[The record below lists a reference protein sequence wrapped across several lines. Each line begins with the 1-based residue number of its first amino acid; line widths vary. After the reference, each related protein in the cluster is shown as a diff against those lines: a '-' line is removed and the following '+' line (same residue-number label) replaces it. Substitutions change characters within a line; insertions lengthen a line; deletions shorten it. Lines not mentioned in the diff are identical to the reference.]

1 MIFPDW
7 IDQGCLNSSG
17 PVKGRTEG
25 RLLTIL
31 GALLHAHSMHF
42 LVSPLHLGAA
52 NRTFAPCTVLLPLAA
67 CLTTGAASMFL
78 ELHHL
83 LLCAGYVNVGS
94 QIIIAEQRL
103 LGRPMKGDTD
113 SRRSVKRKVYTL
125 LSVAYDR
132 P

>member
-1 MIFPDW
+1 
-7 IDQGCLNSSG
+7 
-17 PVKGRTEG
+17 
-25 RLLTIL
+25 
-31 GALLHAHSMHF
+31 
-42 LVSPLHLGAA
+42 
-52 NRTFAPCTVLLPLAA
+52 
-67 CLTTGAASMFL
+67 MFL

-83 LLCAGYVNVGS
+83 LLRAGYVNVGS
-94 QIIIAEQRL
+94 QVIIAEQQL